1 MEFLFKYIDEMG
13 DKMNFL
19 KIINL
24 QSDDFRKLLI
34 DLENKKN
41 FKCFDDLKK
50 CNDPKILT
58 CLFNIGTY

>member
-1 MEFLFKYIDEMG
+1 MEFLFKYFDEMG

-34 DLENKKN
+34 DLENKKISN
-41 FKCFDDLKK
+41 VLM
-50 CNDPKILT
+50 I
-58 CLFNIGTY
+58 